1 MSAQETEQ
9 LNISRVAADVK
20 ARLVA
25 EAAEQGATIN
35 DLLTTIL
42 ADKYRVRFDP
52 TGRRGRGAGTVE
64 GPMNLRV
71 PATLKRKV
79 DEAVARQPKGQ
90 RSIVALV
97 DALLRERYDLVV
109 AAVA

>member
-20 ARLVA
+20 ERLVA
-25 EAAEQGATIN
+25 EAAEQGSSIN
-35 DLLTTIL
+35 DLLTAIL
-42 ADKYRVRFDP
+42 AEKYRVRFDR
-52 TGRRGRGAGTVE
+52 TGRRGSGARTVE

-71 PATLKRKV
+71 PSSLKRRV

-97 DALLRERYDLVV
+97 DSLLRERYDLVAV
-109 AAVA
+109 AAA